1 MENYHFIII
10 CAGQVQ
16 GTFDTYNDA
25 YKYIL
30 VNNYKE
36 AEILQVITKGKFK
49 KL

>member
-1 MENYHFIII
+1 MEKYEYVIV
-10 CAGQVQ
+10 AYGQIQ
-16 GTFDTYNDA
+16 ETFDTYNDA

-36 AEILQVITKGKFK
+36 AEILQVITKYKFK